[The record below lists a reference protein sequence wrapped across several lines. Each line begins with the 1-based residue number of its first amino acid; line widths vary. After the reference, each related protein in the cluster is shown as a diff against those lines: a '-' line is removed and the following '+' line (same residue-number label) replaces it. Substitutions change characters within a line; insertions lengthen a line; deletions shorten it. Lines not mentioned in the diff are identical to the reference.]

1 MTDTKELYTQAIMN
15 VEVIP
20 TQADDDLTPK
30 EYNLKQKNA
39 RYKDDEAFRK
49 HRIEYAL
56 NRYYEKKLKDQ
67 TESLAS
73 VGKQETPT
81 NDDEPQLQPK
91 KRGRKSKNIVHVC
104 SACGHHDS
112 DSSLYIELQPVAV
125 CESA

>member
-20 TQADDDLTPK
+20 TQADDDLTAK

-73 VGKQETPT
+73 VGKQEHPP
-81 NDDEPQLQPK
+81 NEPQLQPK
-91 KRGRKSKNIVHVC
+91 KRGRKSKTIVHVC
-104 SACGHHDS
+104 SKCGHHDS

-125 CESA
+125 SESV